1 MLTLPWAVI
10 CAEDAARLS
19 AALVQQGP
27 LGAGRTTVLTWLISA
42 ADSSK
47 QVATTRAK
55 AIKALGLVAETDP
68 RLLASST
75 VQKGVNKA
83 LQVCS
88 HTSKQDLSQL
98 VNCVVSLHANS
109 LGNQCRVTL
118 YCTRAGCALQGSC
131 HCQVASL
138 QLNFATCPCLHC
150 FCVWCILLCSE
161 ALMTS

>member
-1 MLTLPWAVI
+1 MPQIVVLTLPWAVI

-27 LGAGRTTVLTWLISA
+27 LGAGRTAVLTWLISA

-98 VNCVVSLHANS
+98 VICVVSLHANP

-118 YCTRAGCALQGSC
+118 CCSGRLCTARFVPLSGSIIATQLCCMSMFAL
-131 HCQVASL
+131 
-138 QLNFATCPCLHC
+138 
-150 FCVWCILLCSE
+150 LLCMVHL
-161 ALMTS
+161 AVF